1 VRLAEPPAGEH
12 WSDPARRL
20 WHEDEHNKRKVVGE
34 GSGNATRPEQARA
47 APHKTAIIGVPRAAA
62 ARRQYAAKR
71 VPASGDQGPGREY
84 DMLMQDMPG
93 EVLATA
99 GL

>member
-1 VRLAEPPAGEH
+1 VRVPVTPRFRI
-12 WSDPARRL
+12 PAR
-20 WHEDEHNKRKVVGE
+20 
-34 GSGNATRPEQARA
+34 ATAY
-47 APHKTAIIGVPRAAA
+47 KTAIIGVPRAAA

-84 DMLMQDMPG
+84 DMLMRDMPG
-93 EVLATA
+93 EVLATT